1 MQVGCVFVGERMAS
15 LSLSGVVNVLSLDPC
30 GAPSSRAL
38 LGHPKSVSCL
48 AVDVDGGGDVFSASL
63 SSLAGGDA
71 VVIRWSESDDGGD
84 WSAVVSGEKH
94 GHKSVVAITAKG
106 AGGGRVLTVGMDDTL
121 RVIMVSENTEGGV
134 GDFAYVPGAALKL
147 TEQPRDIDAD
157 ASGALAVVATTRG
170 FELVHVDKTRR
181 NVSPAAV
188 LQSAGYTALSPE
200 GGAERVL
207 TAGMSP
213 DGGEV
218 RLVRLLPIRSC
229 SRGERRFLR
238 TLPARR
244 HPSPALSVQRSTG
257 ETRD

>member
-1 MQVGCVFVGERMAS
+1 
-15 LSLSGVVNVLSLDPC
+15 
-30 GAPSSRAL
+30 
-38 LGHPKSVSCL
+38 
-48 AVDVDGGGDVFSASL
+48 
-63 SSLAGGDA
+63 
-71 VVIRWSESDDGGD
+71 VIRWSESDDGGD